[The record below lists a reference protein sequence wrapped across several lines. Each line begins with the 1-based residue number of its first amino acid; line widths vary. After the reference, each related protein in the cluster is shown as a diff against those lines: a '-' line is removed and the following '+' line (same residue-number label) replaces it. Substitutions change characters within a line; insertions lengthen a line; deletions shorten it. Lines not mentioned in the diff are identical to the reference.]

1 MLVTSNAMAIY
12 KLMKRVLTNIKTYC
26 HFFEYPKISW
36 LGIRRSGAC
45 PRTFFRGHAPL
56 LQSAL
61 LATLLA
67 ASGYAQ
73 AADLLETFRAAQ
85 TNDPVFAAARAT
97 QQAGKEKLSQ
107 GRSLLMPSVNLT
119 ANSTFTDL
127 TTQYNPSKPPFLVG
141 GTSRYNSNG
150 YGVTLVQP
158 LFREQNWQIYSESE
172 LQATQADLQFKIAQ
186 QDLIV
191 RVAQAYFD
199 VLIAQDS
206 VGLVDAQK
214 NAISEQLQQAKR
226 NFEVGSATITDTLEA
241 QSRYDLTGAQEIAAQ
256 NNLELKRSALQQ
268 LINSAPGELDP
279 LGKDFTLEAP
289 QPASMDKWVSEA
301 QSTSLQLAIAQA
313 GAEIADREVSRN
325 RGGHLPTVDLVANY
339 SQNNANGSSF
349 GVGTDTTSKTIGVQ
363 LNMPLFQGGAVNS
376 KWREAEANR
385 ERARQE
391 LENARRTVE
400 QQTRQAYL
408 GVVSGIAQVQAL
420 KQAVT
425 SSQSV
430 LDASKLGQE
439 VGVRTNL
446 DVLNAQQQLYS
457 TRRDL
462 YQAQYN
468 YLLSELRLKQ
478 AVGTLGEADLGK
490 VNQALH

>member
-1 MLVTSNAMAIY
+1 M
-12 KLMKRVLTNIKTYC
+12 KLKLI
-26 HFFEYPKISW
+26 F
-36 LGIRRSGAC
+36 
-45 PRTFFRGHAPL
+45 
-56 LQSAL
+56 

-67 ASGYAQ
+67 SSGYAR

-85 TNDPVFAAARAT
+85 ANDPVFAAARAT
-97 QQAGKEKLSQ
+97 QQAGQEKLSQ
-107 GRSLLMPSVNLT
+107 GRSLLTPSVNLT
-119 ANSTFTDL
+119 ANSTFNNL
-127 TTQYNPSKPPFLVG
+127 TTQYQGAFVFPS
-141 GTSRYNSNG
+141 GTNRYNSNG

-172 LQATQADLQFKIAQ
+172 LQASQADVQLKIAQ

-214 NAISEQLQQAKR
+214 TAISEQLQQAKR

-256 NNLELKRSALQQ
+256 NNLEIKRSALQQ
-268 LINSAPGELDP
+268 LINTAPGELDH
-279 LGKDFTLEAP
+279 LGKDFKLEAP
-289 QPASMDKWVSEA
+289 QPASMEKWVSEA
-301 QSTSLQLAIAQA
+301 QLTSLQLAIAQA
-313 GAEIADREVSRN
+313 GAEIADREVARN

-339 SQNNANGSSF
+339 SKNNANGSSF
-349 GVGTDTTSKTIGVQ
+349 GIGSDTTSKTIGVQ

-376 KWREAEANR
+376 RWREAEANR
-385 ERARQE
+385 ERASQE

-420 KQAVT
+420 KQALT

-446 DVLNAQQQLYS
+446 DVLNAQQQLFS

-468 YLLSELRLKQ
+468 YLMSELRLKQ
-478 AVGTLGEADLGK
+478 AVGTLGEEDLGK

>member
-1 MLVTSNAMAIY
+1 
-12 KLMKRVLTNIKTYC
+12 MKPGSI
-26 HFFEYPKISW
+26 
-36 LGIRRSGAC
+36 
-45 PRTFFRGHAPL
+45 
-56 LQSAL
+56 L

-67 ASGYAQ
+67 ASGGAQ
-73 AADLLETFRAAQ
+73 AADLLQTYRAAQ
-85 TNDPVFAAARAT
+85 ANDPVIAAARAT
-97 QQAGKEKLSQ
+97 QQAGQEKLSQ

-119 ANSTFTDL
+119 ANTTFNDL
-127 TTQYNPSKPPFLVG
+127 TTQFNPSVPPLLTG
-141 GTSRYNSNG
+141 GTDRYNSNG

-158 LFREQNWQIYSESE
+158 LFREQNWAAYSESK
-172 LQATQADLQFKIAQ
+172 LQAMQSDLQYKIAE

-206 VGLVDAQK
+206 VELVGAQMK
-214 NAISEQLQQAKR
+214 AISEQREQAKR

-241 QSRYDLTGAQEIAAQ
+241 QARYDQTGAQEIAAK
-256 NNLELKRSALQQ
+256 NNLEVKRSALQQ
-268 LINSAPGELDP
+268 LINAVPGDLDE
-279 LGKDFTLEAP
+279 LGKDFKLEVP
-289 QPASMDKWVSEA
+289 QPAIIEKWVSEA
-301 QSTSLQLAIAQA
+301 EQSNLQLAIAQA
-313 GAEIADREVSRN
+313 SAEIADKEVARN
-325 RGGHLPTVDLVANY
+325 RGGNYPTVDIVANY
-339 SQNNANGSSF
+339 SRNNANGGSF
-349 GVGTDTTSKTIGVQ
+349 GIGTDTTSKSVGLQ
-363 LNMPLFQGGAVNS
+363 LNMPLFEGGAVNS

-385 ERARQE
+385 ERARHE
-391 LENARRTVE
+391 LENARRNVE

-408 GVVSGIAQVQAL
+408 GVVSGVSQVQAL
-420 KQAVT
+420 KQALA

-446 DVLNAQQQLYS
+446 DVLNAQQQLFS

-468 YLLSELRLKQ
+468 YLMSELRLKQ
-478 AVGTLGEADLGK
+478 AEGTLGLTDLEK